1 MAVMGSDNIVG
12 VKGPLIRKSPQTI
25 IGRPAAPVSKKRF
38 RKPTAPRSDRNVVC
52 GEMSQQCGHSGAQ
65 STPQTFLQLVGYRD
79 PNAGSV
85 KR

>member
-1 MAVMGSDNIVG
+1 MGGDNIVVG
-12 VKGPLIRKSPQTI
+12 KGPSIRKSPQTI
-25 IGRPAAPVSKKRF
+25 IGRPAAPISAAKKRAH
-38 RKPTAPRSDRNVVC
+38 KPSPRRSDRIAVC
-52 GEMSQQCGHSGAQ
+52 GEMSQQCGHSGSQ

>member
-1 MAVMGSDNIVG
+1 MGSDNIVG
-12 VKGPLIRKSPQTI
+12 GKGPSIRKSPQTI
-25 IGRPAAPVSKKRF
+25 IGRPAAPVSAVKKRF
-38 RKPTAPRSDRNVVC
+38 RKPTAPSSDRSVVC
-52 GEMSQQCGHSGAQ
+52 GEMSQQCGHSGSQ